1 MSAKQYGRLEAPR
14 PAEQKTVGA
23 ARRSESR
30 PLVAFVLAL
39 LAGLSFISL
48 IAYEPGQ
55 PFFLDHGYLEPL
67 QLSGMPPSLNPVG
80 QLGATFAVLALN
92 GSGWGAFFIPFGLAV
107 FAYYALF
114 NRAHAIFP
122 WKTVFLTL
130 AVLSFVT
137 LMRMVFRDWSADRF
151 TPAGIGSPK
160 IGIPAGGGCGG
171 SLGIF
176 LYDKVFYELLGGTGS
191 LLVLG
196 LVYAVSFCGIFVDDP
211 RLVVA
216 RLMESFRVSMER
228 RREEQRIRKEAMLE
242 VRRVQV
248 EALAEARKKIGEA
261 KAKGASIVMEK
272 TDKAEKL
279 DKSAKAKKADT
290 DKAVLAGTAAAV
302 SEVGAPLAAE
312 EPELFDDSEPDV
324 AAPGVAE
331 FGEAAKKAGTEPLV
345 SPSAAVS
352 AGAASSRPAGYGV
365 MSAPEPIPLSEDDL
379 DMDAEPDHAAE
390 ALTPTFSFALT
401 GGKQPADAIGKHPV
415 DTTPVADTPATPV
428 VADRPAALPATPK
441 AVPQAVSSGK
451 LTIVDAEQVERVSGS
466 LTPKMKG
473 DYRFPPVTLL
483 AEPPPADKGP
493 AENYEERAEA
503 LVRTLGEFKIKV
515 TPGDVQTGPVITRYE
530 VLPAAGVRVEKIS
543 GLANNIAMNLKAES
557 VRVLA
562 PVPGKGTVGIEV
574 PNRRPKA
581 VSLREIIESKVWAE
595 NKCDIPVVLGKD
607 VTGKPIVADLA
618 KMPHALIAG
627 STGSGKSVC
636 INGIIAS
643 LLYHASPDDLRFIM
657 VDPKVVEMQI
667 YNKLPHMLIPVV
679 TDCKKVPGALKWL
692 ITEMERRYRIFAKCG
707 VKNIAGFNGKLAKD
721 KDANSKSNQLDLS
734 LSPEERQA
742 ARDAVNVARDD
753 GVLEI
758 PDKKLPYIVC
768 IIDELADLMMVAPA
782 DIETGIAR
790 IAQLARAAGIH
801 LILATQRPSV
811 NVITGVIKANLPCRI
826 AFKVTSVIDSR
837 TILDCKGA
845 ETLIGKGDMLFI
857 PPGAASLVRA
867 QGAYVSE
874 EEVAALVDY
883 INEQNGDPE
892 FADDVQEAI
901 EMASME
907 DGDDDGKPTEGTD
920 DPAEDPMIAKSWD
933 IIRSTKRASTSMLQ
947 RRLSIGYN
955 RAARIMD
962 ILQERGYV
970 GPENGSSPREI
981 LKEV

>member
-39 LAGLSFISL
+39 LAGLSFIAL
-48 IAYEPGQ
+48 IAYEEGQ
-55 PFFLDHGYLEPL
+55 PFFFDHGFFVNL
-67 QLSGMPPSLNPVG
+67 QLRGTPLSVNPIG

-92 GSGWGAFFIPFGLAV
+92 WAGWGAFFLPFGLAV

-130 AVLSFVT
+130 AFLAFAT
-137 LMRMVFRDWSADRF
+137 LMRMCFPEWSADRF
-151 TPAGIGSPK
+151 TPAGIGFAK
-160 IGIPAGGGCGG
+160 GGGVGG
-171 SLGIF
+171 TLGIF
-176 LYDKVFYELLGGTGS
+176 LYDKVFYSLLGGTGS

-196 LVYAVSFCGIFVDDP
+196 LLYSVSFCGIFVDDP

-216 RLMESFRVSMER
+216 RLMESFRGSMER
-228 RREEQRIRKEAMLE
+228 RREERRIRSEAMLE
-242 VRRVQV
+242 VRRTQTL
-248 EALAEARKKIGEA
+248 ALAEARRKIDEA

-272 TDKAEKL
+272 TGKTA
-279 DKSAKAKKADT
+279 AAKKT
-290 DKAVLAGTAAAV
+290 GSDKAVLAGTAAAV
-302 SEVGAPLAAE
+302 AEVGEPLAAE
-312 EPELFDDSEPDV
+312 EPEPFADAGEPD
-324 AAPGVAE
+324 APGVAE
-331 FGEAAKKAGTEPLV
+331 FGAAANKVGTEPLV
-345 SPSAAVS
+345 PPSAVT
-352 AGAASSRPAGYGV
+352 SRPAGYGF
-365 MSAPEPIPLSEDDL
+365 MSAPESIPLSDDDL
-379 DMDAEPDHAAE
+379 DMDAEPEAAAE
-390 ALTPTFSFALT
+390 ALTPTFSFKLT
-401 GGKQPADAIGKHPV
+401 GGKQPDDAIGKAPV
-415 DTTPVADTPATPV
+415 DTRPVADTPATPDL
-428 VADRPAALPATPK
+428 ARAPAALPVTPK
-441 AVPQAVSSGK
+441 AVPQNLAGK
-451 LTIVDAEQVERVSGS
+451 LTIVEAEAVERVSGS
-466 LTPKMKG
+466 LTPTMKG

-493 AENYEERAEA
+493 AEDYQERADA

-679 TDCKKVPGALKWL
+679 TECKKVPGALKWL
-692 ITEMERRYRIFAKCG
+692 ITEMERRYRIFAKSG
-707 VKNIAGFNGKLAKD
+707 VKNIAGFNGKISKD
-721 KDANSKSNQLDLS
+721 KDGAAKSNQLDLS

-742 ARDAVNVARDD
+742 ARDAIGVARDD
-753 GVLEI
+753 GVLEV

-790 IAQLARAAGIH
+790 LAQLARAAGIH

-826 AFKVTSVIDSR
+826 AFKVTSSIDSR

-874 EEVAALVDY
+874 EEIAGLVDY
-883 INEQNGDPE
+883 INEQNGDPD
-892 FADDVQEAI
+892 FSDDVQEAI
-901 EMASME
+901 ELASMDE
-907 DGDDDGKPTEGTD
+907 DDDGKPTEGTD
-920 DPAEDPMIAKSWD
+920 NQADDPMIAKSWD

>member
-1 MSAKQYGRLEAPR
+1 MTESRKPFPARFRRKTYASLFQKMSAKQYGRLEAPR
-14 PAEQKTVGA
+14 PTEQKTVGA

-30 PLVAFVLAL
+30 PLLAFVLAI
-39 LAGLSFISL
+39 LAGLSFL
-48 IAYEPGQ
+48 ALAWYTKQQ
-55 PFFLDHGYLEPL
+55 PFFFEDGFLRGFVDD
-67 QLSGMPPSLNPVG
+67 STRSDANPVG
-80 QLGATFAVLALN
+80 KIGATFAMLALREA
-92 GSGWGAFFIPFGLAV
+92 GWAAFFLPFGMAV

-130 AVLSFVT
+130 SFLTFAT
-137 LMRMVFRDWSADRF
+137 LMRMCFSDWTPDRF
-151 TPAGIGSPK
+151 TTKGT
-160 IGIPAGGGCGG
+160 GGE
-171 SLGIF
+171 LGQF

-191 LLVLG
+191 LLILG
-196 LVYAVSFCGIFVDDP
+196 LVYSVSFCGIFVDDP

-216 RLMESFRVSMER
+216 RMMEALRVSMER

-242 VRRVQV
+242 VRRSQAA
-248 EALAEARKKIGEA
+248 ALAEARKKIEEA
-261 KAKGASIVMEK
+261 KAKGAAIVMEK
-272 TDKAEKL
+272 TAG
-279 DKSAKAKKADT
+279 ATKAKKTGADR
-290 DKAVLAGTAAAV
+290 AVLAGTAAAV
-302 SEVGAPLAAE
+302 SEVGEPLAAE
-312 EPELFDDSEPDV
+312 EPELFDEAGEP
-324 AAPGVAE
+324 ASGVAE
-331 FGEAAKKAGTEPLV
+331 FGVAAKKAGTEPLV
-345 SPSAAVS
+345 PPSAAS
-352 AGAASSRPAGYGV
+352 PRPAGYGV
-365 MSAPEPIPLSEDDL
+365 MSAPEPIPLNEDDL
-379 DMDAEPDHAAE
+379 DMEAEPGAAAE
-390 ALTPTFSFALT
+390 ALAPTFSFALT
-401 GGKQPADAIGKHPV
+401 GGKQPGDSPGKEPV
-415 DTTPVADTPATPV
+415 DTRPVADTPATPV
-428 VADRPAALPATPK
+428 VASAPAALPVSPK
-441 AVPQAVSSGK
+441 AVPQNAAGK
-451 LTIVDAEQVERVSGS
+451 LTIVEAEAVERVSGS

-493 AENYEERAEA
+493 AENYQERADA

-679 TDCKKVPGALKWL
+679 TECKKVPGALKWL
-692 ITEMERRYRIFAKCG
+692 ISEMEQRYRRFAGAG
-707 VKNIAGFNGKLAKD
+707 VKNIAGYNAKITRD
-721 KDANSKSNQLDLS
+721 KDGAAKSNQLDLS

-742 ARDAVNVARDD
+742 AREAVNVARDA
-753 GVLEI
+753 GVLDL

-790 IAQLARAAGIH
+790 LAQLARAAGIH

-837 TILDCKGA
+837 TILDSKGA

-874 EEVAALVDY
+874 EEIAGLVDY

-892 FADDVQEAI
+892 FADDVQAAI
-901 EMASME
+901 ELASME

-920 DPAEDPMIAKSWD
+920 DPADDPMIAKSWD

-981 LKEV
+981 LKEI

>member
-1 MSAKQYGRLEAPR
+1 MSAKQYGKLEAPR
-14 PAEQKTVGA
+14 PTEKKTVFA
-23 ARRSESR
+23 PRRSESR
-30 PLVAFVLAL
+30 PLLAFLLAFAGVLAL
-39 LAGLSFISL
+39 IALAFYGVS
-48 IAYEPGQ
+48 Q
-55 PFFLDHGYLEPL
+55 PFLFNRGMLTGLVLDGRQFEL
-67 QLSGMPPSLNPVG
+67 PPPDTNPIG
-80 QLGATFAVLALN
+80 ALGSTFAVLTFNAF
-92 GSGWGAFFIPFGLAV
+92 GWGAFFIPFGLLV

-122 WKTVFLTL
+122 WKTIFYTITF
-130 AVLSFVT
+130 LSFVT
-137 LMRMVFRDWSADRF
+137 LDRQFLSGWSPDTY
-151 TPAGIGSPK
+151 TPAGH
-160 IGIPAGGGCGG
+160 GGV
-171 SLGIF
+171 LGHF
-176 LYDKVFYELLGGTGS
+176 LYEKIFDQFLGDVGTAI
-191 LLVLG
+191 VIG
-196 LVYAVSFCGIFVDDP
+196 LVYHVCLSGIFVDDP
-211 RLVVA
+211 RLLVA
-216 RLMESFRVSMER
+216 KAMESFRLSMER
-228 RREEQRIRKEAMLE
+228 RKEEQRIRREAMLE
-242 VRRVQV
+242 VRRKQH
-248 EALAEARKKIGEA
+248 EALAEARKKIEDA
-261 KAKGASIVMEK
+261 KAKGASLVS
-272 TDKAEKL
+272 
-279 DKSAKAKKADT
+279 DKSAAKAKKADA
-290 DKAVLAGTAAAV
+290 KSVAGAVVASAGVSPGTAAAV
-302 SEVGAPLAAE
+302 DEVGEALSSE
-312 EPELFDDSEPDV
+312 TPELDFEAD
-324 AAPGVAE
+324 APGAEE
-331 FGEAAKKAGTEPLV
+331 FGEAATKAGTVPLV
-345 SPSAAVS
+345 SP
-352 AGAASSRPAGYGV
+352 GAAASPAPTLSKPSGYGV
-365 MSAPEPIPLSEDDL
+365 MNAPAPIPLTDDDL
-379 DMDAEPDHAAE
+379 DMDAHEDE
-390 ALTPTFSFALT
+390 ATEAIAQSFSFALT
-401 GGKQPADAIGKHPV
+401 GGNVTKAPFAADPV
-415 DTTPVADTPATPV
+415 PVADTPSTPV
-428 VADRPAALPATPK
+428 PAAKTALPSAPL
-441 AVPQAVSSGK
+441 AQPQNAAGK
-451 LTIVDAEQVERVSGS
+451 LTIVEAEQIEKVSGS
-466 LTPKMKG
+466 LTPKVRG
-473 DYRFPPVTLL
+473 DYQFPDIKLL
-483 AEPPPADKGP
+483 SAPPPADRGP
-493 AENYEERAEA
+493 TENYEERAEA

-515 TPGDVQTGPVITRYE
+515 QMGDVQSGPVITRYE
-530 VLPAAGVRVEKIS
+530 VLPAAGVRVEKIA

-581 VSLREIIESKVWAE
+581 VCLREIIESTVWAD

-679 TDCKKVPGALKWL
+679 TECKKVPGALKWL
-692 ITEMERRYRIFAKCG
+692 ITEMERRYRIFAKSN
-707 VKNIAGFNGKLAKD
+707 VKNIAGFNAKLAKD
-721 KDANSKSNQLDLS
+721 KDANAKSNQLDLS

-742 ARDAVNVARDD
+742 ARDAIGVARDD

-790 IAQLARAAGIH
+790 LAQLARAAGIH

-837 TILDCKGA
+837 TILDGKGA

-874 EEVAALVDY
+874 EEVAALVED
-883 INEQNGDPE
+883 INERNGDPE

-901 EMASME
+901 ELAAME

-920 DPAEDPMIAKSWD
+920 DPSEDPMIAKSWE